1 MAAKIIPLT
10 RPEPNFSAALI
21 LSTVP
26 ANPKNRNTGI
36 PLKKKNIYI
45 YTPYARHYSPLS
57 IRNRSRIQ
65 TADFRLKNEEFP
77 FLVHKL
83 SVI

>member
-1 MAAKIIPLT
+1 MVAKIIPLT

-36 PLKKKNIYI
+36 PLKIEKKLI
-45 YTPYARHYSPLS
+45 TLVLRERPLMTS
-57 IRNRSRIQ
+57 
-65 TADFRLKNEEFP
+65 DFRVGRGVQNDPKNRTF
-77 FLVHKL
+77 
-83 SVI
+83 